1 RGRRGPPVAAGGV
14 RHAELQRA
22 AERDERCAQR
32 RVLGVPRDFPTGPGR
47 RARPPLRRLGL
58 PPCHLRRHPPHRQRR
73 GPRGAGA
80 DELQRLREGQPEAAA
95 PGLPVLLPAAG
106 GGLRADGARHV
117 PGREVPGRQDE
128 GRGGARDA
136 AVRPLRH
143 RGHPR
148 RPRLG
153 APRRRRG
160 LAAAVAAPAG
170 GG

>member
-117 PGREVPGRQDE
+117 PGPCALR
-128 GRGGARDA
+128 AR
-136 AVRPLRH
+136 
-143 RGHPR
+143 
-148 RPRLG
+148 
-153 APRRRRG
+153 APATADLPTRRRG
-160 LAAAVAAPAG
+160 WPEPRVQASQG
-170 GG
+170 GGSQ